1 MRARELRIEA
11 HVERC
16 VEIGGCVAGQAWA
29 HAAKQAIQLG
39 ASKGGAGGRG
49 LECTLG
55 EVIDGEV
62 GGTEDCKHLR
72 CHVRTWLPPADVAG
86 IDGLLQ
92 KRNHRGQEEKLV
104 NSS

>member
-49 LECTLG
+49 LKCTLG
-55 EVIDGEV
+55 EVIDGE
-62 GGTEDCKHLR
+62 GGSEDCKHLR
-72 CHVRTWLPPADVAG
+72 LPRHAHLRCRG
-86 IDGLLQ
+86 TQMLQGSSLLQ
-92 KRNHRGQEEKLV
+92 ET
-104 NSS
+104 